1 MYKNGSIKRL
11 LVYVL
16 MFIFIVPVAVGCS
29 NQTEKTTKE
38 GQIDTYVA
46 SDGAGDCGFPSP
58 YGHHAYGTGYL
69 RMSFIFDT
77 LVWKDDKDIIP
88 ALAESW
94 EYLKDENAYLFKLHK
109 DVTWH
114 DGTAFSAKDVVFTFN
129 YTKSYPYQY
138 VDNKIVS
145 KAEAVDEHTV
155 KLYLDKPFASFL
167 TFVAGVQPILPE
179 HIWKNVSSPDKYQEK
194 DASIGTGPYKL
205 VDYNKEQGSYLFES
219 NDKYYQGKPKVKQLK
234 FVKIS
239 KEMAAAALQQKQVDF
254 ATVPPE
260 TEKDL
265 ASKGFEVLVDTGTI
279 VRQLMINHQKEPFSN
294 TEFRQALSYAID
306 RQAIV
311 DTAQRGYATV
321 GSPGL
326 VPPNNPWYNANLP
339 QYSCDPD
346 KSREILSKLGYIKKD
361 NFFEKDGKTLTLNLL
376 YTPESERNAEMV
388 KKQLENAGIKINLRS
403 LESAMLAS
411 TIVNWDFDLA
421 VHGSGGLCA
430 DPTFFQRAVVSDAPW
445 SARYFKNKSIIDLFD
460 QQAQEMD
467 KTKRKNLVGQIQ
479 ELYAQDVPSIPLYY
493 QNTYYVHNNKL
504 NLYFTI
510 EGMFIGCPIPL
521 NKMSFIK

>member
-1 MYKNGSIKRL
+1 M
-11 LVYVL
+11 
-16 MFIFIVPVAVGCS
+16 
-29 NQTEKTTKE
+29 
-38 GQIDTYVA
+38 
-46 SDGAGDCGFPSP
+46 
-58 YGHHAYGTGYL
+58 
-69 RMSFIFDT
+69 
-77 LVWKDDKDIIP
+77 
-88 ALAESW
+88 
-94 EYLKDENAYLFKLHK
+94 
-109 DVTWH
+109 
-114 DGTAFSAKDVVFTFN
+114 
-129 YTKSYPYQY
+129 
-138 VDNKIVS
+138 
-145 KAEAVDEHTV
+145 
-155 KLYLDKPFASFL
+155 
-167 TFVAGVQPILPE
+167 PE
-179 HIWKNVSSPDKYQEK
+179 HIWKNVTSPDKYQEK

-279 VRQLMINHQKEPFSN
+279 VRQLMINHQKEPLSN

-339 QYSCDPD
+339 QYSCEPD
-346 KSREILSKLGYIKKD
+346 KSREILSKLGYKKKD

-388 KKQLENAGIKINLRS
+388 KTQLENAGIKINLRS

-445 SARYFKNKSIIDLFD
+445 SARYFKNKNIINLFD

-467 KTKRKNLVGQIQ
+467 KNKRKNLVGQIQ
-479 ELYAQDVPSIPLYY
+479 EFYAQDVPSIPLYY